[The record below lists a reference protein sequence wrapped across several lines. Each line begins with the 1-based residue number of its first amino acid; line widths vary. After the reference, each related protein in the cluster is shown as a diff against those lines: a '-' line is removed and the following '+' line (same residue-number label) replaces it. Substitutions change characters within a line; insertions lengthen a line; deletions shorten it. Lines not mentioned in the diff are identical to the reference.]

1 MDDKSPV
8 YNSRIWK
15 TYLEYLGKYYPDID
29 IYSILKHAGITK
41 YEAENPGYWF
51 SQYQAERF
59 NEILVEKTGNPNISR
74 EVGRYAASSEGLGPL
89 KQYTLGFISPTSV
102 YLLMEKVYSIMSRGA
117 TVKAKKLG
125 RNRVEIVS
133 SSKPGINEKLFQCE
147 NRIGTFE
154 SVAKLFTDRFAT
166 IEHPSCFH
174 RGDDCCRYIITW
186 EKTPSLIWK
195 MVRNYSLLLSIL
207 VALALFFVLPIMPWV
222 SLVLLC
228 AFLTSIFSLYSKHL
242 EKGELT
248 KTIENQGD
256 AAKDLLDEIN
266 IRYNNA
272 LLIQEIGQAASTL
285 LDIQK
290 LLKSVMGAMEKRLD
304 FNRGGIWLANGDKTQ
319 LIYNVGYGYSPEIEE
334 LLRNADFHLDRS
346 RSRGVV
352 VWAFKEQKPYL
363 VNDIADIEKDISE
376 RSLEFIKRIGAKSFI
391 CVPIVYEGESLGV
404 LLVDNLLSKRPLTQS
419 DMSLLAGVG
428 SQIAVS
434 IMNAMSFQKLQESEE
449 RYRTVLESN
458 PDPVVVYDMEGSVR
472 YFNPA
477 FTSVFGWSIEERLGK
492 KMDMFVPDEDWPK
505 TKMMIDSILAGEL
518 VGETFSGIETC
529 RYTKKGEIIPVSI
542 SGSIYRNSDGKP
554 VGIVV
559 TLRDI
564 REQKNLQAQLQRA
577 QKMEAIGT
585 LAGGVAHD
593 LNNILSGLVS
603 YPELLLME
611 MPEDSPLRKPLLTI
625 QKSGERAAAMVQD
638 LLTLARRG
646 VAVTEVVNLNHIISE
661 YVKSPEYGKLKSFH
675 SEVQV
680 ETNLETNLLNILG
693 SPVHLSKSIMN
704 LVSNAAEAISDGG
717 KVFISTENQYIDQ
730 PIRGYDNIEEGDYV
744 ILTVSDTGTGIS
756 SADRDRIFEPFYTK
770 KVMGRS
776 GTGLGLAVVW
786 GTVKDHKGY
795 IDVKSSKEK
804 GTTFK
809 LYFPVTRK
817 ELAKDKSHFTIE
829 DYMGKGESILVV
841 DDVEEQREIASRIL
855 KKLRYAVTSVS
866 SGEEAIDYL
875 KDNSVDLLVLD
886 MIMDPGIDG
895 LDTYKRILKLHP
907 TQKAIIAS
915 GFSETDRVKE
925 AQRLGAGEYIK
936 KPYILEKIGIAVRT
950 ELDR

>member
-1 MDDKSPV
+1 MDDKTPV
-8 YNSRIWK
+8 FNSRIAK

-29 IYSILKHAGITK
+29 VDSILKYSEMNR
-41 YEAENPGYWF
+41 YEVEDTGYWF
-51 SQYQAERF
+51 SQHQADRF
-59 NEILVEKTGNPNISR
+59 YETLVKKTGNPNISKDA
-74 EVGRYAASSEGLGPL
+74 GRFVASTEGLGPI
-89 KQYTLGFISPTSV
+89 KQYTLGFMSPTSV
-102 YLLMEKVYSIMSRGA
+102 YLLMEKIYPIMSRGA
-117 TVKAKKLG
+117 TIKAKKLG
-125 RNRVEIVS
+125 PNRVEIVS
-133 SSKPGINEKLFQCE
+133 IPKPGINEKLFQCE

-186 EKTPSLIWK
+186 EKAPSLIWK

-248 KTIENQGD
+248 KTIETQGD
-256 AAKDLLDEIN
+256 AAKGHIEEIN

-285 LDIQK
+285 LDIHK
-290 LLKSVMGAMEKRLD
+290 PLKSVMDAMEKRLD
-304 FNRGGIWLANGDKTQ
+304 FNRGGIWLANGDKNR
-319 LIYNVGYGYSPEIEE
+319 LIYNVGYGYDPEIEE
-334 LLRNADFHLDRS
+334 LLRNTDFHLDRP

-352 VWAFKEQKPYL
+352 VWAFKKQKPYL

-376 RSLEFIKRIGAKSFI
+376 RSLEFIKRIGAQSFI

-458 PDPVVVYDMEGSVR
+458 PDPVVVYDMEGSVQ

-492 KMDMFVPDEDWPK
+492 KMDMFVPDENWPE

-564 REQKNLQAQLQRA
+564 REQKKLQAQLQRA

-593 LNNILSGLVS
+593 LNNILSGIIS
-603 YPELLLME
+603 YPELLLMD
-611 MPEDSPLRKPLLTI
+611 MPEESPLRKPILTI
-625 QKSGERAAAMVQD
+625 QKSGERAAAIVQD

-661 YVKSPEYGKLKSFH
+661 YIKSPEYEKLRSFH
-675 SEVQV
+675 PKVQV
-680 ETNLETNLLNILG
+680 ETNLETNLLNIVG

-704 LVSNAAEAISDGG
+704 LVSNAAEAMDDGEEIL
-717 KVFISTENQYIDQ
+717 ISTENRYIDK
-730 PIRGYDNIEEGDYV
+730 PIRGYDNVKEGDYV
-744 ILTVSDTGTGIS
+744 TFTIADTGVGIS
-756 SADRDRIFEPFYTK
+756 KEDMEKIFEPFYTK
-770 KVMGRS
+770 KR
-776 GTGLGLAVVW
+776 W
-786 GTVKDHKGY
+786 
-795 IDVKSSKEK
+795 E
-804 GTTFK
+804 
-809 LYFPVTRK
+809 
-817 ELAKDKSHFTIE
+817 E
-829 DYMGKGESILVV
+829 
-841 DDVEEQREIASRIL
+841 VEQ
-855 KKLRYAVTSVS
+855 
-866 SGEEAIDYL
+866 D
-875 KDNSVDLLVLD
+875 
-886 MIMDPGIDG
+886 
-895 LDTYKRILKLHP
+895 
-907 TQKAIIAS
+907 
-915 GFSETDRVKE
+915 
-925 AQRLGAGEYIK
+925 
-936 KPYILEKIGIAVRT
+936 
-950 ELDR
+950 